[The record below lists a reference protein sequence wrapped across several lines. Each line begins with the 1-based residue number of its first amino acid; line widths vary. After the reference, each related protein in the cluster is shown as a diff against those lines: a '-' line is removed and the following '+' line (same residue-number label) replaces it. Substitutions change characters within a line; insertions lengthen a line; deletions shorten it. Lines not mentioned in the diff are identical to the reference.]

1 MLVKDYGGEIDWNI
15 GAFCGHDEMMFDI
28 DKACKMAC
36 EKNGIRY
43 VFGSISTI
51 LQGGRIPPQKN
62 LPVSE
67 VLSRADKYNELGIGV
82 RLTFSSPFVT
92 RGDLVDETSNIML
105 RHLDHNNQNGLTNRN
120 GVIVMSDL
128 LADYI
133 RYMYPNL
140 ELISSQVKPSVEVG
154 LGNDSAEYYNRLLDR
169 FDIVVVNPFK
179 IHDEQ
184 FIKNLHNHDRVEF
197 IVNHRCLPNCPMA
210 GRHYQ
215 LNTKLGQ
222 AIVNGDDITE
232 LQNQLAIVYNYCG
245 STRNSNP
252 LLGTSMNE
260 DEIKMLVSQG
270 FKHFK
275 IEGRENNIISFVRD
289 LGDYVFNHEM
299 FERVIHAIAGMML

>member
-1 MLVKDYGGEIDWNI
+1 M
-15 GAFCGHDEMMFDI
+15 
-28 DKACKMAC
+28 
-36 EKNGIRY
+36 
-43 VFGSISTI
+43 
-51 LQGGRIPPQKN
+51 
-62 LPVSE
+62 
-67 VLSRADKYNELGIGV
+67 
-82 RLTFSSPFVT
+82 
-92 RGDLVDETSNIML
+92 
-105 RHLDHNNQNGLTNRN
+105 
-120 GVIVMSDL
+120 
-128 LADYI
+128 
-133 RYMYPNL
+133 
-140 ELISSQVKPSVEVG
+140 
-154 LGNDSAEYYNRLLDR
+154 
-169 FDIVVVNPFK
+169 NPFK

-184 FIKNLHNHDRVEF
+184 FIKNLHDHDRVEF

-289 LGDYVFNHEM
+289 LGDYVFNHEI

>member
-1 MLVKDYGGEIDWNI
+1 M
-15 GAFCGHDEMMFDI
+15 
-28 DKACKMAC
+28 
-36 EKNGIRY
+36 
-43 VFGSISTI
+43 
-51 LQGGRIPPQKN
+51 
-62 LPVSE
+62 
-67 VLSRADKYNELGIGV
+67 
-82 RLTFSSPFVT
+82 
-92 RGDLVDETSNIML
+92 
-105 RHLDHNNQNGLTNRN
+105 
-120 GVIVMSDL
+120 
-128 LADYI
+128 
-133 RYMYPNL
+133 
-140 ELISSQVKPSVEVG
+140 
-154 LGNDSAEYYNRLLDR
+154 
-169 FDIVVVNPFK
+169 NPFK

-184 FIKNLHNHDRVEF
+184 FIKNLHDHDRVEF
-197 IVNHRCLPNCPMA
+197 IANHRCLSNCPMA

-232 LQNQLAIVYNYCG
+232 LQNQLATVYNYCG